1 MVPSR
6 GTERLGLLSVWNS
19 YRQRTVRG
27 GADSMIR
34 QPQEIPALDS

>member
-27 GADSMIR
+27 ADSMIL
-34 QPQEIPALDS
+34 QPQETPALDS